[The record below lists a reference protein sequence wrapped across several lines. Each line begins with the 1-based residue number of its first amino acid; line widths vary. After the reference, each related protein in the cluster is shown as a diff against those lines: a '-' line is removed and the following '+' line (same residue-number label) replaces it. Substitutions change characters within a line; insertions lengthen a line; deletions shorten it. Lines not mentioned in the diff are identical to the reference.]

1 MEKESINEFVNKQVN
16 LTWEKKKQPLLL
28 SYLGILINKEYPS
41 EKPNEK
47 SLKEFIDSY
56 DIKSIKYVYHKHQ
69 KAKIGLIPSDKNF
82 SWETV
87 EPKKVELVNSIKLND
102 FLDLM
107 KSKLTDEEI
116 DQIPTSILLKLFN

>member
-1 MEKESINEFVNKQVN
+1 MEKESINEFVNKQVR
-16 LTWEKKKQPLLL
+16 LTWEKKKKPLLL

-41 EKPNEK
+41 EKPNET

-56 DIKSIKYVYHKHQ
+56 DIKSVKYVYHRHQ
-69 KAKIGLIPSDKNF
+69 KAKIGLIPSDQSF

-116 DQIPTSILLKLFN
+116 NQIPTSILLKLFN